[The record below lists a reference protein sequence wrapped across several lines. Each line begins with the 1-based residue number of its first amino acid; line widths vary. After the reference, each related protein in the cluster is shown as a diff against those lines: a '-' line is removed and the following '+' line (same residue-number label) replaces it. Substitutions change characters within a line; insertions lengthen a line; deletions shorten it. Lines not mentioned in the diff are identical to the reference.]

1 MLHTALVCRSHLGS
15 GFFIGGNMSKAICM
29 FCGKEC
35 SFSFKKI
42 SPGRCICL
50 SCYNKTF
57 GKKHTPGVTIEYP
70 EKEDKKP

>member
-1 MLHTALVCRSHLGS
+1 
-15 GFFIGGNMSKAICM
+15 MSKAICM

-57 GKKHTPGVTIEYP
+57 GKKRKPGVTIEYP
-70 EKEDKKP
+70 DKEDKKQ